1 MNSTP
6 EAQERATQTSS
17 VEINRPEDL
26 QEFKQVIADYCKAWT
41 NSDGIPNWEYIF
53 SVYANDEGLL
63 HYDAV
68 TPHSFKNPQEMK
80 AAYPPVANM
89 TLTPHDDLRVY
100 WRGDLVWTTVTQTV
114 EATAQDGKKLEII
127 QRQTAIW
134 EQRNGRWVILHE
146 HLSSPSSL
154 SASH

>member
-1 MNSTP
+1 M
-6 EAQERATQTSS
+6 ALTQLQ
-17 VEINRPEDL
+17 INNPEDL
-26 QEFKQVIADYCKAWT
+26 QEFQQVIADYCQAWT
-41 NSDGIPNWEYIF
+41 NSDGVPNWEYIF

-68 TPHSFKNPQEMK
+68 TPHSFSNAQQMK
-80 AAYPPVANM
+80 AAYPPVTNM

-100 WRGDLVWTTVTQTV
+100 RTGDVVWTTVTHTV
-114 EATAQDGKKLEII
+114 KAESKDGQQMQLI

-134 EQRNGRWVILHE
+134 EQRDGRWVMLHE

-154 SASH
+154 H